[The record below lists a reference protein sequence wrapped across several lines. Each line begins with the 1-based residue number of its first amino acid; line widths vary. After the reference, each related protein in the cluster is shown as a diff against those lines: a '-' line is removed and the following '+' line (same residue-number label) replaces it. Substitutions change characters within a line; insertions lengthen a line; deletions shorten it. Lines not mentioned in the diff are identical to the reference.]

1 MNLLTFLTNQE
12 IILLDGAM
20 GTRLDERGLMSRGRN
35 NLDAPKAVL
44 EIHREYARRGQCVG
58 QELRSITVNKVK
70 LWQIIIW

>member
-1 MNLLTFLTNQE
+1 MNLSTFLTNQE

-44 EIHREYARRGQCVG
+44 EIHREYARCGQCVG
-58 QELRSITVNKVK
+58 QAPPLPQGLDKK
-70 LWQIIIW
+70 